1 MKGNKRDF
9 SKDIINLEIKSNK
22 DKKVKIEIEKEN
34 DNDNDND
41 DGNEY
46 PTCGTKDKFKELEE
60 EIKLKKQINKQICNK
75 CKKEKSNYFI
85 RSEFVCQ

>member
-1 MKGNKRDF
+1 MKGNKKDF

-22 DKKVKIEIEKEN
+22 DKKIKIIN
-34 DNDNDND
+34 DNDNDNENED

-60 EIKLKKQINKQICNK
+60 EIKIKKQTNKQICNK
-75 CKKEKSNYFI
+75 CKIEKSKFFI
-85 RSEFVCQ
+85 RSEFVCE